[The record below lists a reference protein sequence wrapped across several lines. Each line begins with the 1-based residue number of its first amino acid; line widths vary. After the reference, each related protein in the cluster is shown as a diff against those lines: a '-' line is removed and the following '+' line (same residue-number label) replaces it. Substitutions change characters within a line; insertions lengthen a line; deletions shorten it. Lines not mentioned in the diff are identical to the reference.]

1 MLEYISKGC
10 YNFVYEGTLY
20 GIYWFKEEWQVWYE
34 SSAGDT
40 SFFLGSQSNLT
51 KVLEMIKG
59 C

>member
-20 GIYWFKEEWQVWYE
+20 GIYWFNFAWQVWYE
-34 SSAGDT
+34 SEYGDH
-40 SFFLGSQSNLT
+40 SFYLGSQPNLT

-59 C
+59 R